1 MPIERHSTGDDPIAT
16 TAKTKARLEV
26 RQAMLKDVPQIADLV
41 RRAYVDL
48 PPYKLGEIRGQLNN
62 YREGCFVAKLD
73 GVIVGYCASMRLSAK
88 VAMADHTW
96 DEVTGNGFGSRH
108 DPTGDWL
115 YGYEMC
121 VDPEVRGTR
130 IGRRLYEERRALA
143 ERLDLAGIVFGGRMP
158 GYDRSKRRKTN
169 RAETP
174 EEYLQLVLDNKVH
187 DPVLRFQLA
196 NGFEPDGILMRY
208 LPEDKKSRGHAVR
221 MVWRNPYV
229 DADAP
234 RKHRL
239 PRDVESVRIATCQL
253 QARAVSG
260 FDEFMRHIEYF
271 VDVAADYESDF
282 ILFPELFTLMLLS
295 AEEKELSPM
304 EAIEALSDYTP
315 KIRQKLSELA
325 LNFNINIIGG
335 SHPTRMDDGDI
346 HNVAYVCLRDG
357 SIHAQEKI
365 HPTPNEAYWWNIKG
379 GDSIDAIP
387 TDCGPIGVLICYDS
401 EFPELARRLVDEGAR
416 IIFVPFCTDS
426 RQGYMRVRYC
436 AQARAIENQCFTVLS
451 GNVGNLPNVANMDI
465 QYAQSCIL
473 TPCDFPFARD
483 GIAAEA
489 SENVETLTISD
500 VNLADLSWARAE
512 GTVRNLADR
521 RFDLYQIEWDK
532 RVGQVSPRIGEDSD
546 EAAGQDS
553 KPMGPHTPGGG

>member
-1 MPIERHSTGDDPIAT
+1 MASRS
-16 TAKTKARLEV
+16 KARLEI
-26 RQAMLKDVPQIADLV
+26 RQAKLKDVRAIGDLV
-41 RRAYVDL
+41 RRAYDDL
-48 PPYKLGEIRGQLNN
+48 PAYTQGEIRGQINN
-62 YREGCFVAKLD
+62 YPEGCFVAKLD
-73 GVIVGYCASMRLSAK
+73 GEVVGYCASMRLDER
-88 VAMADHTW
+88 VALSNHTW

-121 VDPEVRGTR
+121 VDPQVRGTR
-130 IGRRLYEERRALA
+130 LGRRLYEERRALA
-143 ERLDLAGIVFGGRMP
+143 ERLDLTGIVFGGRMP
-158 GYDRSKRRKTN
+158 GYARAKRRKTN
-169 RAETP
+169 RAETA
-174 EEYLQLVLDNKVH
+174 EEYLALVIENRIH

-196 NGFEPDGILMRY
+196 NGFEPQGILHKY
-208 LPEDKKSRGHAVR
+208 LPEDRASRGNAVR

-229 DADAP
+229 DSDAP
-234 RKHRL
+234 PKHRL

-260 FDEFMRHIEYF
+260 FDEFMKQVEYF
-271 VDVAADYESDF
+271 VDVAADYEADF
-282 ILFPELFTLMLLS
+282 IVFPEMFTLMLLS
-295 AEEKELSPM
+295 AEERELSPQ

-315 KIRQKLSELA
+315 RIRQRLSELA
-325 LNFNINIIGG
+325 LAFNINIIGG
-335 SHPTRMDDGDI
+335 SHPTRMADGDI

-357 SIHAQEKI
+357 AIHAQEKI

-436 AQARAIENQCFTVLS
+436 AQARAIENQCYVVMS

-512 GTVRNLADR
+512 GTVQNLADR
-521 RFDLYQIEWDK
+521 RFDLYRIEWDK
-532 RVGQVSPRIGEDSD
+532 RVGNIKDPLGE
-546 EAAGQDS
+546 EREPGVPHA
-553 KPMGPHTPGGG
+553 PGPHAGKGG

>member
-1 MPIERHSTGDDPIAT
+1 MAGGS
-16 TAKTKARLEV
+16 KARLEV
-26 RQAMLKDVPQIADLV
+26 RQAKLKDVRAIGDLV
-41 RRAYVDL
+41 RRAYDDL
-48 PPYKLGEIRGQLNN
+48 PAYTQGEIRGQINN
-62 YREGCFVAKLD
+62 YRDGCFVAVLD
-73 GVIVGYCASMRLSAK
+73 GKIVGYCASMRLDER
-88 VAMADHTW
+88 VALSDHTW

-115 YGYEMC
+115 YGYELC
-121 VDPEVRGTR
+121 VDPQVRGTR
-130 IGRRLYEERRALA
+130 LGRRLYEERRALA
-143 ERLDLAGIVFGGRMP
+143 ERLDLTGIVFGGRMP
-158 GYDRSKRRKTN
+158 GYSRAKRRKNN
-169 RAETP
+169 RADSP
-174 EEYLQLVLDNKVH
+174 KEYLDLILEGKVH

-196 NGFEPDGILMRY
+196 NGFEPAGILPKY
-208 LPEDKKSRGHAVR
+208 LPEDKASRGNAVR

-234 RKHRL
+234 KKHRL
-239 PRDVESVRIATCQL
+239 PRDVEGVRIATCQL
-253 QARAVSG
+253 QARAVKD
-260 FDEFMRHIEYF
+260 FDEFMKQVKYF

-282 ILFPELFTLMLLS
+282 IVFPELFTLMLLS
-295 AEEKELSPM
+295 AEEDELSPQ
-304 EAIEALSDYTP
+304 EAIEALSEYTP
-315 KIRQKLSELA
+315 RIRQALSEMA
-325 LNFNINIIGG
+325 LSYNINIIGG
-335 SHPTRMDDGDI
+335 SHPTRMPDGDI

-357 SIHAQEKI
+357 SIYAQEKI

-426 RQGYMRVRYC
+426 RQGYLRVRYC
-436 AQARAIENQCFTVLS
+436 AQARAIENQCYVVMS

-483 GIAAEA
+483 GIAAES

-500 VNLADLSWARAE
+500 VNLSDLQWARAE
-512 GTVRNLADR
+512 GTVQNLADR
-521 RFDLYQIEWDK
+521 RFDLYRIEWDK
-532 RVGQVSPRIGEDSD
+532 RVGNISDPLGEESNSAP
-546 EAAGQDS
+546 AANSGAR
-553 KPMGPHTPGGG
+553 GHGGG

>member
-1 MPIERHSTGDDPIAT
+1 MT
-16 TAKTKARLEV
+16 KTPRPARSSKARLEV
-26 RQAMLKDVPQIADLV
+26 RQATLGDVSAIGDLV
-41 RRAYVDL
+41 RRAYDDL
-48 PPYKLGEIRGQLNN
+48 PAYTQGEIRGQINN
-62 YREGCFVAKLD
+62 YPDGCFVAKLD
-73 GVIVGYCASMRLSAK
+73 GKIVGYCASMRLDER
-88 VAMADHTW
+88 VALSDHTW
-96 DEVTGNGFGSRH
+96 DEVTGNGFGSRN

-115 YGYEMC
+115 YGYELC
-121 VDPEVRGTR
+121 VDPKSRGSR
-130 IGRRLYEERRALA
+130 IGRRLYEERRTLA
-143 ERLDLAGIVFGGRMP
+143 ERLDLTGIVFGGRMP
-158 GYDRSKRRKTN
+158 GYARAKRRKTN

-174 EEYLQLVLDNKVH
+174 QQYLDLILSNKVH

-196 NGFEPDGILMRY
+196 NGFEPQGILPKY
-208 LPEDKKSRGHAVR
+208 LPEDKASRGNAVR

-234 RKHRL
+234 PKHRM
-239 PRDVESVRIATCQL
+239 PRDVQSVRIATCQL
-253 QARAVSG
+253 QARAVSN
-260 FDEFMRHIEYF
+260 FDEFMKQVEYF

-282 ILFPELFTLMLLS
+282 IVFPELFTLMLLS
-295 AEEKELSPM
+295 AEEQELNAL
-304 EAIEALSDYTP
+304 EAIERLSEYTP
-315 KIRQKLSELA
+315 KIRTKLSEMALA
-325 LNFNINIIGG
+325 YNINIIGG
-335 SHPTRMDDGDI
+335 SHPTRMPDGDI

-357 SIHAQEKI
+357 SIYAQEKI

-426 RQGYMRVRYC
+426 RQGYLRVRYC
-436 AQARAIENQCFTVLS
+436 AQARAIENQCYVVMS

-483 GIAAEA
+483 GIAAES

-512 GTVRNLADR
+512 GTVQNLADR
-521 RFDLYQIEWDK
+521 RFDLYRIEWDK
-532 RVGQVSPRIGEDSD
+532 RVGNIS
-546 EAAGQDS
+546 AALGS
-553 KPMGPHTPGGG
+553 KAEKQNSEPLGTGSAGGG

>member
-1 MPIERHSTGDDPIAT
+1 MPIERKHTGDDPIAT

-26 RQAMLKDVPQIADLV
+26 RQAKLKDVPEIAELV
-41 RRAYVDL
+41 RRAYADL
-48 PPYKLGEIRGQLNN
+48 PPYTLGEIRGQLNN

-73 GVIVGYCASMRLSAK
+73 GVIVGYCASMRLKAN
-88 VAMADHTW
+88 VAMSDHSW

-121 VDPEVRGTR
+121 VDPKVRGTR

-158 GYDRSKRRKTN
+158 NLANAMRRKRN
-169 RAETP
+169 RAEGP
-174 EEYLQLVLDNKVH
+174 EDYLEKVVDNKIH
-187 DPVLRFQLA
+187 DHVLRFQLA
-196 NGFEPDGILMRY
+196 NGFEPQGILQNY
-208 LPEDKKSRGHAVR
+208 LPEDKRSKAFAVR

-335 SHPTRMDDGDI
+335 SHPTRMEDGDI

-532 RVGQVSPRIGEDSD
+532 RVGQVSPRIGEAES

>member
-1 MPIERHSTGDDPIAT
+1 MASRS
-16 TAKTKARLEV
+16 KARLEI
-26 RQAMLKDVPQIADLV
+26 RQAKLKDVRAIGDLV
-41 RRAYVDL
+41 RRAYDDL
-48 PPYKLGEIRGQLNN
+48 PAYTQGEIRGQINN
-62 YREGCFVAKLD
+62 YAEGCFVALFD
-73 GVIVGYCASMRLSAK
+73 GAVVGYCASMRLDER
-88 VAMADHTW
+88 VALSDHTW

-115 YGYEMC
+115 YGYELC
-121 VDPEVRGTR
+121 VDPAVRGTR
-130 IGRRLYEERRALA
+130 LGRRLYEERRALA
-143 ERLDLAGIVFGGRMP
+143 ERLDLTGIVFGGRMP
-158 GYDRSKRRKTN
+158 GYARAKRRKTN

-174 EEYLQLVLDNKVH
+174 QDYLDLVIENRIH

-196 NGFEPDGILMRY
+196 NGFEPAGILPKY
-208 LPEDKKSRGHAVR
+208 LPEDKASRGNAVK
-221 MVWRNPYV
+221 MIWRNPYV
-229 DADAP
+229 DGDAP
-234 RKHRL
+234 PKHRL

-260 FDEFMRHIEYF
+260 FDEFMKQIEYF
-271 VDVAADYESDF
+271 VDVAADYEADF
-282 ILFPELFTLMLLS
+282 IVFPEMFTLMLLS
-295 AEEKELSPM
+295 AEERPLSPL
-304 EAIEALSDYTP
+304 ESIEALSEYTP
-315 KIRQKLSELA
+315 RIRQRLSELA
-325 LNFNINIIGG
+325 LAFNINIIGG
-335 SHPTRMDDGDI
+335 SHPTRMPDGDI

-436 AQARAIENQCFTVLS
+436 AQARAIENQCYVVMS

-512 GTVRNLADR
+512 GTVQNLADR
-521 RFDLYQIEWDK
+521 RFDLYRIEWDK
-532 RVGQVSPRIGEDSD
+532 RVGNIKDPLGEERSTGV
-546 EAAGQDS
+546 AR
-553 KPMGPHTPGGG
+553 PLGPPSARGG

>member
-1 MPIERHSTGDDPIAT
+1 MTQSRA
-16 TAKTKARLEV
+16 KARLEV
-26 RQAMLKDVPQIADLV
+26 RQAKLCDVRAIADLV
-41 RRAYVDL
+41 RRVYDDMPAYTH
-48 PPYKLGEIRGQLNN
+48 GEIRGQLNN
-62 YREGCFVAKLD
+62 YPEGCFVAKLD
-73 GVIVGYCASMRLSAK
+73 GKLVGYCATMRLSKRIAL
-88 VAMADHTW
+88 ANHSW

-108 DPTGDWL
+108 NPKGEWL

-121 VDPEVRGTR
+121 VDSKTRGTR
-130 IGRRLYEERRALA
+130 IGRRLYEERRTLA
-143 ERLDLAGIVFGGRMP
+143 ERLDLTGIVFGGRMP
-158 GYDRSKRRKTN
+158 GFAKATRRKNN

-174 EEYLQLVLDNKVH
+174 EEYLDLVLEGKVH

-196 NGFEPDGILMRY
+196 NGFEPDGVLHNY
-208 LPEDKKSRGHAVR
+208 LPEDKQSKSNAVR

-229 DADAP
+229 DGNTP
-234 RKHRL
+234 KKHRI

-253 QARAVSG
+253 QARAVAD
-260 FDEFMRHIEYF
+260 FDEFMKQIEYF
-271 VDVAADYESDF
+271 VDVAADYEADF
-282 ILFPELFTLMLLS
+282 IVFPELFTLMLLS
-295 AEEKELSPM
+295 AEEQELNPQES
-304 EAIEALSDYTP
+304 IEALSRYTP
-315 KIRQKLSELA
+315 RIRKALSEMA

-346 HNVAYVCLRDG
+346 HNVAHVCLRDG
-357 SIHAQEKI
+357 SIHTQEKI
-365 HPTPNEAYWWNIKG
+365 HPTPNEDYWWNIKG
-379 GDSIDAIP
+379 GDSIDAIQ

-436 AQARAIENQCFTVLS
+436 AQARAIENQCYVVMS

-512 GTVRNLADR
+512 GTVQNLADR
-521 RFDLYQIEWDK
+521 RFDLYRIEWDK
-532 RVGQVSPRIGEDSD
+532 RVGQVSTPIGE
-546 EAAGQDS
+546 AGEGRATA
-553 KPMGPHTPGGG
+553 PGGRHAPGGG

>member
-1 MPIERHSTGDDPIAT
+1 MAT
-16 TAKTKARLEV
+16 KTKARLEV
-26 RQAMLKDVPQIADLV
+26 RQAKLNDVRAVADLV
-41 RRAYVDL
+41 RRAYDDL
-48 PPYKLGEIRGQLNN
+48 PAYTQGEIRGQLNN
-62 YREGCFVAKLD
+62 YPEGCFIAKLD
-73 GVIVGYCASMRLSAK
+73 GVIVGYCASMRLDER
-88 VAMADHTW
+88 VALGDHSW

-143 ERLDLAGIVFGGRMP
+143 ERLDLTGIVFGGRMP
-158 GYDRSKRRKTN
+158 GFSRAKRRKNN
-169 RAETP
+169 RAESP
-174 EEYLQLVLDNKVH
+174 EEYLQLVLDSKVH

-196 NGFEPDGILMRY
+196 NGFEPQGVLEGY
-208 LPEDKKSRGHAVR
+208 LPEDKRSHGHAVR

-229 DADAP
+229 DGDTP
-234 RKHRL
+234 PKHRL

-253 QARAVSG
+253 QARAVKD
-260 FDEFMRHIEYF
+260 FDDFMRTVEYF
-271 VDVAADYESDF
+271 VDVAADYEADF
-282 ILFPELFTLMLLS
+282 IVFPELFTLMLLS
-295 AEEKELSPM
+295 AEEKELTPL
-304 EAIEALSDYTP
+304 EAIERLSDYTP
-315 KIRQKLSELA
+315 QIRERLSEMA

-335 SHPTRMDDGDI
+335 SHPTRLDDGDI
-346 HNVAYVCLRDG
+346 HNIAYVCLRDG

-436 AQARAIENQCFTVLS
+436 AQARAIENQCYTVLS

-500 VNLADLSWARAE
+500 VNLADLQWARAE
-512 GTVRNLADR
+512 GTVQNLADR
-521 RFDLYQIEWDK
+521 RFDLYRIEWDK
-532 RVGQVSPRIGEDSD
+532 RVGKVGSRIGEARKTDD
-546 EAAGQDS
+546 APAA
-553 KPMGPHTPGGG
+553 GPHTPGGG

>member
-1 MPIERHSTGDDPIAT
+1 MASRST
-16 TAKTKARLEV
+16 ARLEI
-26 RQAMLKDVPQIADLV
+26 RQAKLKDVRAIGELV
-41 RRAYVDL
+41 RRAYDDL
-48 PPYKLGEIRGQLNN
+48 PAYTQGEIRGQINN
-62 YREGCFVAKLD
+62 YPEGCFVALFD
-73 GVIVGYCASMRLSAK
+73 GAVVGYCASMRLDAR
-88 VAMADHTW
+88 VALSDHTW

-115 YGYEMC
+115 YGYELC
-121 VDPEVRGTR
+121 VDPAVRGTR
-130 IGRRLYEERRALA
+130 LGRRLYEERRALA
-143 ERLDLAGIVFGGRMP
+143 ERLDLTGIVFGGRMP
-158 GYDRSKRRKTN
+158 GYARAKRRKVG

-174 EEYLQLVLDNKVH
+174 QDYLDLVIENRIH

-196 NGFEPDGILMRY
+196 NGFEPAGILPRY
-208 LPEDKKSRGHAVR
+208 LPEDKASRGNAVR

-229 DADAP
+229 DSDSP
-234 RKHRL
+234 PKHRL

-260 FDEFMRHIEYF
+260 FDEFMKQIEYF
-271 VDVAADYESDF
+271 VDVAADYEADF
-282 ILFPELFTLMLLS
+282 IVFPEMFTLMLLS
-295 AEEKELSPM
+295 AEERPLSPL
-304 EAIEALSDYTP
+304 ESIEALSDYTP
-315 KIRQKLSELA
+315 RIRQRLSEMALA
-325 LNFNINIIGG
+325 FNINIIGG
-335 SHPTRMDDGDI
+335 SHPTRMADGDI

-379 GDSIDAIP
+379 GDTIDAIP

-436 AQARAIENQCFTVLS
+436 SQARAIENQCFVVMS

-512 GTVRNLADR
+512 GTVQNLADR
-521 RFDLYQIEWDK
+521 RFDLYRIEWDK
-532 RVGQVSPRIGEDSD
+532 RVGNIKDPLGETRETGVSRPL
-546 EAAGQDS
+546 
-553 KPMGPHTPGGG
+553 GPPSARGG

>member
-1 MPIERHSTGDDPIAT
+1 MTQPRA
-16 TAKTKARLEV
+16 KARLEV
-26 RQAMLKDVPQIADLV
+26 RQAELGDVRAIADLV
-41 RRAYVDL
+41 RRVYDDL
-48 PPYKLGEIRGQLNN
+48 PAYTHGEIRGQLNN
-62 YREGCFVAKLD
+62 YPEGCFVAKLD
-73 GVIVGYCASMRLSAK
+73 GKLVGYCATMRLSKRIAFSN
-88 VAMADHTW
+88 HSW

-108 DPTGDWL
+108 NPKGDWL

-121 VDPEVRGTR
+121 VDPKTRGTR

-143 ERLDLAGIVFGGRMP
+143 ERLELSGIVFGGRMP
-158 GYDRSKRRKTN
+158 GFARATRRKNN
-169 RAETP
+169 RADTP
-174 EEYLQLVLDNKVH
+174 EEYLQLVLDGKVH

-196 NGFEPDGILMRY
+196 NGFEAQGVLHDY
-208 LPEDKKSRGHAVR
+208 LPEDKQSKANAVR

-229 DADAP
+229 DSDAP

-253 QARAVSG
+253 QARAVSD
-260 FDEFMRHIEYF
+260 FDEFMRQIEYF
-271 VDVAADYESDF
+271 VDVAADYEADF
-282 ILFPELFTLMLLS
+282 IVFPELFTLMLLS
-295 AEEKELSPM
+295 AEEEELSPQ
-304 EAIEALSDYTP
+304 ESIEALSRYTP
-315 KIRQKLSELA
+315 RIRKALSEMA
-325 LNFNINIIGG
+325 LSYNINIIGG
-335 SHPTRMDDGDI
+335 SHPTQMDDGDI

-357 SIHAQEKI
+357 SVHSQEKI

-379 GDSIDAIP
+379 GDSIDAIQ

-436 AQARAIENQCFTVLS
+436 AAARAIENQCYVVMS

-512 GTVRNLADR
+512 GTVQNLADR
-521 RFDLYQIEWDK
+521 RFDLYRIEWDK
-532 RVGQVSPRIGEDSD
+532 RVGQVSTPIGE
-546 EAAGQDS
+546 
-553 KPMGPHTPGGG
+553 GPEGRATMPSGRHAPGGG

>member
-1 MPIERHSTGDDPIAT
+1 MAT
-16 TAKTKARLEV
+16 NSKARLEV
-26 RQAMLKDVPQIADLV
+26 RQAKLKDVRDIADLV
-41 RRAYVDL
+41 RRAYDDL
-48 PPYKLGEIRGQLNN
+48 PAYTQGEIRGQLNN
-62 YREGCFVAKLD
+62 YPEGCFIAKLD
-73 GVIVGYCASMRLSAK
+73 GLIVGYCASMRLDER
-88 VAMADHTW
+88 VALADHDW

-143 ERLDLAGIVFGGRMP
+143 ERLDLTGIVFGGRMP
-158 GYDRSKRRKTN
+158 GYSRAKRRKNN
-169 RAETP
+169 RADTP
-174 EEYLQLVLDNKVH
+174 EEYLQLVLDSKVH

-196 NGFEPDGILMRY
+196 NGFEPQGVLRGY
-208 LPEDKKSRGHAVR
+208 LPEDKRSRGHAVR

-229 DADAP
+229 DGDSP
-234 RKHRL
+234 PKHRL

-253 QARAVSG
+253 QARAVKD
-260 FDEFMRHIEYF
+260 FDDFIRTVEYF
-271 VDVAADYESDF
+271 VDVAADYEADF
-282 ILFPELFTLMLLS
+282 IVFPEMFTLMLLS
-295 AEEKELSPM
+295 AEENELTPL
-304 EAIEALSDYTP
+304 EAIERLSDYTP
-315 KIRQKLSELA
+315 KIRERLSEMA

-335 SHPTRMDDGDI
+335 SHPTRLEDGDI

-436 AQARAIENQCFTVLS
+436 AQARAIENQCYTVLS

-500 VNLADLSWARAE
+500 VNLADLQWARAE
-512 GTVRNLADR
+512 GTVQNLADR
-521 RFDLYQIEWDK
+521 RFDLYRIQWDK
-532 RVGQVSPRIGEDSD
+532 RVGKVGSRIGEARASE
-546 EAAGQDS
+546 EAPAA
-553 KPMGPHTPGGG
+553 GPHTPGGG

>member
-1 MPIERHSTGDDPIAT
+1 MASRST
-16 TAKTKARLEV
+16 ARLEI
-26 RQAMLKDVPQIADLV
+26 RQAKLKDVRAIGELV
-41 RRAYVDL
+41 RRAYDDL
-48 PPYKLGEIRGQLNN
+48 PAYTQGEIRGKINN
-62 YREGCFVAKLD
+62 YPEGCFVALFD
-73 GVIVGYCASMRLSAK
+73 GAVVGYCASMRLDER
-88 VAMADHTW
+88 VALSDHTW

-115 YGYEMC
+115 YGYELC
-121 VDPEVRGTR
+121 VDPAVRGTR
-130 IGRRLYEERRALA
+130 LGRRLYEERRALA
-143 ERLDLAGIVFGGRMP
+143 ERLDLTGIVFGGRMP
-158 GYDRSKRRKTN
+158 GYARAKRRKAN
-169 RAETP
+169 RADTP
-174 EEYLQLVLDNKVH
+174 EQYLELVTESKIH

-196 NGFEPDGILMRY
+196 NGFEAQGILPKY
-208 LPEDKKSRGHAVR
+208 LPEDKASRGNAVR

-229 DADAP
+229 DSDSP
-234 RKHRL
+234 PKHRL

-253 QARAVSG
+253 QSRAVSG
-260 FDEFMRHIEYF
+260 FDEFMKQIEYF
-271 VDVAADYESDF
+271 VDVAADYEADF
-282 ILFPELFTLMLLS
+282 IVFPEMFTVMLLS
-295 AEEKELSPM
+295 AEPKELTPL
-304 EAIEALSDYTP
+304 EAIETLSDYTP
-315 KIRQKLSELA
+315 RIRQRLSEMALA
-325 LNFNINIIGG
+325 FNINIIGG
-335 SHPTRMDDGDI
+335 SHPKRMADGDI

-436 AQARAIENQCFTVLS
+436 SQARAIENQCFVVMS

-512 GTVRNLADR
+512 GTVQNLADR
-521 RFDLYQIEWDK
+521 RFDLYRIEWDK
-532 RVGQVSPRIGEDSD
+532 RVGNIKDPLGE
-546 EAAGQDS
+546 EHVTGH
-553 KPMGPHTPGGG
+553 KRPIGPHGAGGG